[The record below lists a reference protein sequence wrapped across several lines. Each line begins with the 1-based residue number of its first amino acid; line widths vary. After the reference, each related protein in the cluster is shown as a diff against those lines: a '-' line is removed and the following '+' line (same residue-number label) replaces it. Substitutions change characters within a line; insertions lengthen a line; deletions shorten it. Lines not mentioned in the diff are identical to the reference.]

1 MTQLWCLSLS
11 FYIFVPWPGVKFSAL
26 TEHRVC
32 GVRRGKAQGLR
43 AEALLADSARILA
56 DTCQRWVASVSGG
69 VTGEG
74 TSTALLVTALQL
86 LSQWPVPRVVDQQP
100 QPPVLYDPQ
109 VAWCKL
115 T

>member
-1 MTQLWCLSLS
+1 MPTPPGFSL
-11 FYIFVPWPGVKFSAL
+11 
-26 TEHRVC
+26 TR
-32 GVRRGKAQGLR
+32 
-43 AEALLADSARILA
+43 
-56 DTCQRWVASVSGG
+56 VSGG